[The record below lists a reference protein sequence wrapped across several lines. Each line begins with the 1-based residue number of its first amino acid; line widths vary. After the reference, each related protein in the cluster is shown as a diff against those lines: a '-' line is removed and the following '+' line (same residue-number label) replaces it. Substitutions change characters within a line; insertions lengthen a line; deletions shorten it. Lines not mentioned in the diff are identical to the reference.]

1 MISAELLERF
11 AAITGPGNALRPDTH
26 DLSRYTH
33 ENRNII
39 VGKTPLVLRP
49 ASTAQV
55 SQIVRLAH
63 ETGTALVPQ
72 GGHTGHA
79 GGAVPDESG
88 NQVVVSLE
96 RMNAIRDIDLAGN
109 TIVAEA
115 GVILQVLRE
124 KAQAAGRLF
133 PVAISSQGSC
143 QIGGAISTNAGG
155 TGVIAYGNLR
165 EQVLGLEVVLPN
177 GDIWNG
183 LRRLKKDNTGYAMKQ
198 LFIGA
203 EGTLGIVTAAVLR
216 LLPLPK
222 GREVAWIGVP
232 SPMAALDL
240 LNLALGAAGAGVT
253 AFELMHRTPLEYV
266 LRNMPGSRDPLGAR
280 HDWQV
285 LLEISSGRSEEDAGA
300 MINGILE
307 AGFDNAV
314 IIDATLAQSVSQRE
328 ALWKLRDDM
337 GPAQG
342 PEGLSLKHDVS
353 VPVHLVP
360 HFLER
365 GFAAVHETC
374 ADARVCAFG
383 HMGDGNIHFNVTQP
397 VGSKK
402 EEFQRYQAAVHEAV
416 HALVLELGGSIS
428 AEHGIGRLKRELM
441 HATKSPVELAMMRAV
456 KKALDPAG
464 IMNPGK
470 VV

>member
-1 MISAELLERF
+1 MISDGLLDRF
-11 AAITGPGNALRPDTH
+11 AAITGPANALRPKSH
-26 DLSRYTH
+26 DLTRYTH
-33 ENRNII
+33 ENRNIV
-39 VGKTPLVLRP
+39 VGQTPLVLRP
-49 ASTAQV
+49 ASTAEV
-55 SQIVRLAH
+55 SEIVKLAH
-63 ETGTALVPQ
+63 DTGTALVPQ

-88 NQVVVSLE
+88 NQIVVSLE
-96 RMNAIRDIDLAGN
+96 RMNAIRDIDLDGN
-109 TIVAEA
+109 TVVAEA
-115 GVILQVLRE
+115 GVILQALQER
-124 KAQAAGRLF
+124 AQAEGRLF

-177 GDIWNG
+177 GEVWNG
-183 LRRLKKDNTGYAMKQ
+183 LRRLKKDNTGYAMKH

-203 EGTLGIVTAAVLR
+203 EGTLGIVTAAALR

-222 GREVAWIGVP
+222 GREVAWAGVS
-232 SPMAALDL
+232 SPQAALEW
-240 LNLALGAAGAGVT
+240 LNLAVDAAGAGVT

-266 LRNMPGSRDPLGAR
+266 LRNIAGARDPLADL
-280 HDWQV
+280 HQWQV
-285 LLEISSGRSEEDAGA
+285 LMEVSSGRSADDANSLIG
-300 MINGILE
+300 NILE
-307 AGFDNAV
+307 TGFERGLV
-314 IIDATLAQSVSQRE
+314 SDATLAQSETQRRT
-328 ALWKLRDDM
+328 LWKLRDDM

-342 PEGLSLKHDVS
+342 PEGISLKHDVS

-360 HFLER
+360 SFLER
-365 GFAAVHETC
+365 GFAAL
-374 ADARVCAFG
+374 ADVLAQARVCAFG

-397 VGSKK
+397 VGGSR
-402 EEFQRYQAAVHEAV
+402 EEFLKFKSPIHDAVHT
-416 HALVLELGGSIS
+416 LVLEMDGSIS

-441 HATKSPVELAMMRAV
+441 HATKGPVELAMMRAV
-456 KKALDPAG
+456 KQALDPKG